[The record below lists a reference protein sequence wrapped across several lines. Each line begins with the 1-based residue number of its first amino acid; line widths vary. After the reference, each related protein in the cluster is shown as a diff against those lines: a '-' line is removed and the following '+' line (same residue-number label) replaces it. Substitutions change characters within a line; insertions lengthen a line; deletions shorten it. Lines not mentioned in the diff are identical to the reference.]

1 VVIKMALTFSL
12 SGFISNP
19 QSWFLIVVFAIGALA
34 LIPQYVT
41 VTSAEAGY
49 LLLAGALLTLAL
61 KVFSGETA

>member
-1 VVIKMALTFSL
+1 MALMFSW

-19 QSWFLIVVFAIGALA
+19 QSWVLIAVFIIGALA

-41 VTSAEAGY
+41 VTTMQAGY
-49 LLLAGALLTLAL
+49 LALAAALLTLAL

>member
-1 VVIKMALTFSL
+1 VVIKMALTFSW

-19 QSWFLIVVFAIGALA
+19 QSWVLIAVFIIGALA